1 MEQKRE
7 RASGNGRE
15 RAARMEQLGSDG
27 HKRGKR
33 EREATAKP
41 GAGRNVV
48 SFGGKKAGEVWLE
61 YEVFTLPH
69 DFLLKEINIVSRTGR
84 LRQHEAEQSVEVNV
98 ISRGTEQC
106 LEGAPKPV
114 ENYKNPRKASLQ
126 ARNRVT

>member
-48 SFGGKKAGEVWLE
+48 S
-61 YEVFTLPH
+61 
-69 DFLLKEINIVSRTGR
+69 
-84 LRQHEAEQSVEVNV
+84 
-98 ISRGTEQC
+98 
-106 LEGAPKPV
+106 LEGEKRR
-114 ENYKNPRKASLQ
+114 ERFGWNTKYSHSRMISC
-126 ARNRVT
+126 